1 MEELMRTPRPAAQRP
16 LATRARRHTGG
27 FTLIEGMVA
36 MTVLAFGLLTLA
48 AMQLHAFRQGSA
60 GRHTQDAGAT
70 ARAYIEQVHRI
81 PWTALDTA
89 QAAGTW
95 TNPSWAAAPA
105 TVNRSMSV
113 PGGGPDPTEKSY
125 TVQWLVNDVIVS
137 GNPDPCL
144 RDVSVRVSWAERDR
158 SAPKT
163 LELKTRRYNW
173 GDTSC

>member
-1 MEELMRTPRPAAQRP
+1 MRSTPQASAPCPIRPP
-16 LATRARRHTGG
+16 RRHAGG
-27 FTLIEGMVA
+27 FTLIEAMVA

-70 ARAYIEQVHRI
+70 VRAYVEQVQRI
-81 PWTALDTA
+81 PWTDLDTA

-95 TNPSWAAAPA
+95 TNPSWTGAAA
-105 TVNRSMSV
+105 TVSKTMSA
-113 PGGGPDPTEKSY
+113 PGGGPDPTEKTY
-125 TVQWLVNDVIVS
+125 AIQWLVTNVLVG

-144 RDVSVRVSWAERDR
+144 RDVAVRVRWQERDR
-158 SAPKT
+158 GALKA

-173 GDTSC
+173 GGASC